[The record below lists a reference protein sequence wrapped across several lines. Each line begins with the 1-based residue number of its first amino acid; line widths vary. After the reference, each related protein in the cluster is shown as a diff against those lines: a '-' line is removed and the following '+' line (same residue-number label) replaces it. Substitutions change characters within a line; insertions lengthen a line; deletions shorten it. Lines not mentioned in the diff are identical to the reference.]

1 MSDSEIGVDMRDKNG
16 FLIPCV
22 DERWEIYNDREDKD
36 FICRG
41 DSDCYGWF
49 CEQSEKCPGY
59 KPNMEIAKKRGCVE

>member
-1 MSDSEIGVDMRDKNG
+1 MRDKQG
-16 FLIPCV
+16 FLIPCIYGH
-22 DERWEIYNDREDKD
+22 WEIYNEREDKD

-49 CEQSEKCPGY
+49 CDQNEKCPGY